1 MNLQISEE
9 LHHLIQQHAERAG
22 MSAPAYVREAV
33 ARAAGW
39 DLAIALFEERIAEL
53 EGRLAEQAQEIER
66 LKAERSHND

>member
-9 LHHLIQQHAERAG
+9 LHHLIQEHAKRAG

-39 DLAIALFEERIAEL
+39 DLAIALFEERIASL
-53 EGRLAEQAQEIER
+53 EAEIER
-66 LKAERSHND
+66 LKGERS